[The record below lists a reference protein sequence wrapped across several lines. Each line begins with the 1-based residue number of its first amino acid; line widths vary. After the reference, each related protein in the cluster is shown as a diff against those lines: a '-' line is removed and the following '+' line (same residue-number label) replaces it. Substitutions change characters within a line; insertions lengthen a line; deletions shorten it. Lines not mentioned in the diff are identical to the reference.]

1 MMLMDRVA
9 VVTGAAVGIG
19 KATAIKLASDAASY
33 ISCQNIQID
42 GCRRR
47 Q

>member
-1 MMLMDRVA
+1 MLKDRVA
-9 VVTGAAVGIG
+9 VITGAAVGIG
-19 KATAIKLASDAASY
+19 KATAIRLVSDAASY

-42 GCRRR
+42 VCRRR

>member
-1 MMLMDRVA
+1 MKFKNKVA

-19 KATAIKLASDAASY
+19 KATAIKLASEEAGD
-33 ISCQNIQID
+33 ISAQNIQID
-42 GCRRR
+42 GCRRK